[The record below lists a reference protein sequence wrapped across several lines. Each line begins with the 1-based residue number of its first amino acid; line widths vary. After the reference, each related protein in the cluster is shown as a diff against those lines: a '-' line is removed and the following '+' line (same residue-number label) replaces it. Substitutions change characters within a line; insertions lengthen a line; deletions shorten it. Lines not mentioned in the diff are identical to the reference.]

1 MSEPTKPTE
10 SGTKYLQLT
19 DSILMEYVYVCDR
32 YDNSSASSIDNDII
46 DCDNDGNYMN
56 TYGANEG
63 SNAANPNTIA
73 APNKYCITRNAHV
86 NEFYFMNNTG
96 SANVTNNTIDNT
108 LLPISR
114 DQTQW
119 VEMKRVAGCYYS
131 KYDIKWSDI
140 NYTFG
145 ESSIEKQ
152 PYNDEYVPYDIVR
165 FYFQSGYHS
174 EYDGFIFN
182 IYTRNRNNEYINLM
196 NVLCENY
203 VDYKMCAEPLWF
215 ADKLYTNYVE
225 YRIPS
230 TAYLSSDMGNS
241 DSMATNGWYVPND
254 HEYDRK
260 NPDSDTLPYYL
271 THSVGFY
278 NSPAIGIDLHA
289 IVGYRMDR
297 GFKVLKSTM
306 ITSTMFPN
314 KDAYERLSASVRPA
328 TDGEY
333 YKLYAYY
340 ENNPEEPIYDY
351 ASLYEYL
358 THYNNTFSVA
368 HIITVTETYTDENNQ
383 TCTYTQVPITYIQT
397 WDNLVNMYDSGQ
409 SPEILFRP
417 VLKNTARML
426 GGGDGARI
434 NYVVRISNNKD
445 NTTIIK
451 SASTS
456 IINPRR
462 FGLSMV
468 NAQINTVNDVHVY
481 NRVESGPV
489 LNVNTITRPLG
500 SVTSEQAPVQVN
512 TYVTS
517 SFIDR
522 RNIKIRVSP
531 VRIEEVE

>member
-1 MSEPTKPTE
+1 MTKPTE

-19 DSILMEYVYVCDR
+19 DSILMEYVYVSDR
-32 YDNSSASSIDNDII
+32 FEDSSSITNNINDDVIT
-46 DCDNDGNYMN
+46 CDNDGNYMN
-56 TYGANEG
+56 TYGANDG
-63 SNAANPNTIA
+63 SNTSNISSIQY
-73 APNKYCITRNAHV
+73 PNKYCITRNTHV
-86 NEFYFMNNTG
+86 NELYFMNDSG
-96 SANVTNNTIDNT
+96 SENVTNNTIDNT
-108 LLPISR
+108 LLPISK

-119 VEMKRVAGCYYS
+119 VEMKRVSGCYYS

-145 ESSIEKQ
+145 ESSIEKR
-152 PYNDEYVPYDIVR
+152 PFNDEYVPYDIVR

-182 IYTRNRNNEYINLM
+182 IYTRNRNNEYVNLL
-196 NVLCENY
+196 NVICENY
-203 VDYKMCAEPLWF
+203 TNYKMCSEPLWF

-225 YRIPS
+225 YRVPS
-230 TAYLSSDMGNS
+230 TAYLSSNMGNS
-241 DSMATNGWYVPND
+241 DSMIVNQWCVPD
-254 HEYDRK
+254 VRDYDRK
-260 NPDSDTLPYYL
+260 NPDEDTLPYFL
-271 THSVGFY
+271 THGIGFY
-278 NSPAIGIDLHA
+278 DSPAIGIDLHA

-297 GFKVLKSTM
+297 GFKILKSTM

-328 TDGEY
+328 TDGDY

-340 ENNPEEPIYDY
+340 ENDPTRPVYDF

-358 THYNNTFSVA
+358 THYNNTFSIA
-368 HIITVTETYTDENNQ
+368 HIITVTETYTDDDNDTQ
-383 TCTYTQVPITYIQT
+383 TYVQTPITYIQT
-397 WDNLVNMYDSGQ
+397 WDNLTSMYENNQ

-426 GGGDGARI
+426 GGSDGARI

-462 FGLSMV
+462 FGLNMV
-468 NAQINTVNDVHVY
+468 NAKINTVNDVHVY

-489 LNVNTITRPLG
+489 LQVNTITRPLG
-500 SVTSEQAPVQVN
+500 GVSSEQAPVQVN